1 MSTGKVTKAARG
13 RAARTST
20 VRNDAEEALADAN
33 AEIVDTAAAL
43 GGEGESARGSLPDGL
58 LQRRLARE
66 KAEKEKANA
75 DKEQVL
81 KEKELLQKQLNDMA
95 AELKLAK
102 TKVGDVVQ
110 VTPARKVCLDS
121 LEHIEGVFNLLE
133 QGILVKADE
142 SLPQRQKAVAGV
154 RESEF
159 TVSAMLPTTGG
170 LMDVL
175 TAHGQTYV
183 RDIQKELVPRV
194 IAVSGYR
201 WHNSVARQEML
212 QILRYLTIRKGG
224 VYAHW
229 DALEARSPNSS
240 NLKALGRKIAQ
251 SHAHAAGN
259 HQALVRKAVAKLFES
274 TPADKKLCFV
284 KEEVFGIS
292 DGGPIIGPDHPV
304 VQEMM
309 DQPIGGT

>member
-1 MSTGKVTKAARG
+1 M
-13 RAARTST
+13 
-20 VRNDAEEALADAN
+20 
-33 AEIVDTAAAL
+33 
-43 GGEGESARGSLPDGL
+43 
-58 LQRRLARE
+58 
-66 KAEKEKANA
+66 
-75 DKEQVL
+75 
-81 KEKELLQKQLNDMA
+81 
-95 AELKLAK
+95 
-102 TKVGDVVQ
+102 
-110 VTPARKVCLDS
+110 
-121 LEHIEGVFNLLE
+121 
-133 QGILVKADE
+133 VKADE
-142 SLPQRQKAVAGV
+142 NLPQRQKAVAGV
-154 RESEF
+154 QF

-175 TAHGQTYV
+175 TANGQTYI
-183 RDIQKELVPRV
+183 RDIQKELVPRA

-201 WHNSVARQEML
+201 WHNSVARQEMI

-240 NLKALGRKIAQ
+240 NVKALAKKIAQ

-259 HQALVRKAVAKLFES
+259 HQALVRKAVAKLFEA

-309 DQPIGGT
+309 DQPIDGTWRARACERSIPVSPAPRCTPRWC